1 MHLQHS
7 NGRITLTKQY
17 AADFTHQPPRFTTM
31 LNYHSKRFAQAM
43 DDGDDPNGTNGGKP
57 DDPHNGNNGSDGD
70 TTTESPDGEGSGT
83 A

>member
-1 MHLQHS
+1 
-7 NGRITLTKQY
+7 
-17 AADFTHQPPRFTTM
+17 M

-70 TTTESPDGEGSGT
+70 TTTERPDGEGSGT